1 MLYQMYEWQRQSMA
15 PLRLLAD
22 HALGVLDA
30 PGNPLRA
37 TPMGMLVAAGL
48 NSFEHATRS
57 FAKPVF
63 GLDRTTIDGEEV
75 EVCEEVVAHRTWCDL
90 KRFRRAVERPND
102 PRLLIVAPM
111 SGHHATLLRGT
122 VEAFLPD
129 HDVFI
134 TDWRNARDVSV
145 LEENFDLD
153 DAIEHVIA
161 FTQLIGPGTHVVAVC
176 QPAVPVLAAASLMN
190 AEDDLL
196 APATITLIGG
206 PIDTREAPTAVNEMA
221 KRHDIEWFRR
231 HVIHPAPL
239 GTAGFMRP
247 VYPGFLQLAGFLSMN
262 MDRHVEAHWA
272 MFQHLVEGD
281 GESLG
286 SKRAFYDEYM
296 SVMDLSAEFYLQTI
310 ETVFHEHS
318 LPRGTM
324 VSRGR
329 RVDPGAITRTAL
341 LTIEGERDDISG
353 LGQTRAA
360 HLLCH
365 GLPESMREHR
375 EQAGVG
381 HYGLF
386 NGRRFRETI
395 APAIKAFVAAHPG

>member
-22 HALGVLDA
+22 HALGMLDA

-37 TPMGMLVAAGL
+37 TPMGKLVAAGL

-57 FAKPVF
+57 FAKPAF

-90 KRFRRAVERPND
+90 KRFRRVASRPDD

-111 SGHHATLLRGT
+111 SGHYATLLRGT

-161 FTQLIGPGTHVVAVC
+161 FIRLIGPGTHVVAVC

-190 AEDDLL
+190 AEADPL
-196 APATITLIGG
+196 APASITLIGG

-231 HVIHPAPL
+231 HVIHPAPF
-239 GTAGFMRP
+239 GTIGCMRP

-296 SVMDLSAEFYLQTI
+296 AVMDLPAEFYLQTI
-310 ETVFHEHS
+310 EAVFHEHS

-329 RVDPGAITRTAL
+329 PVDPGAITRTAL

-353 LGQTRAA
+353 IGQTRAA
-360 HLLCH
+360 HALCH
-365 GLPESMREHR
+365 ALPEGMREHR